1 MIFGAGITPNPT
13 GPKNDKEKTIMLNTA
28 DIKQVKE
35 ALLPILEKMIFT
47 QIKKKNTIVQP
58 PDNSDPSL
66 NALMLVIDQM
76 DKRFDDVNKKFE
88 AMQMQI
94 DKRFDDVNKKFEA
107 MQMQIDKRF
116 DDVNKKFE
124 AMQMQMDKRFDDV
137 NKKFE
142 AMQMQMDKRFDDVNK
157 RFGQM
162 QWFITA
168 STGSI
173 LVLISIFKFL
183 F

>member
-1 MIFGAGITPNPT
+1 
-13 GPKNDKEKTIMLNTA
+13 MLNTA

-116 DDVNKKFE
+116 DDVNK
-124 AMQMQMDKRFDDV
+124 RFDDV
-137 NKKFE
+137 N
-142 AMQMQMDKRFDDVNK
+142 KRFDDVNK

>member
-1 MIFGAGITPNPT
+1 
-13 GPKNDKEKTIMLNTA
+13 MLNTA

-35 ALLPILEKMIFT
+35 ALLPILEKFIFT

-88 AMQMQI
+88 AMQMQ
-94 DKRFDDVNKKFEA
+94 
-107 MQMQIDKRF
+107 MDKRF

-142 AMQMQMDKRFDDVNK
+142 AMQMQIDKRFDDVNKRFDDVNKKFEAMQMQMDKRFDDVNKRFDDVNKRFDDVNK